1 MIGILYQDLPVI
13 AIFLVGTPHRL
24 LWQTIE
30 TFGNE
35 TNDSKQLIRNDL
47 YPYQGS
53 PSGIEW
59 LFG

>member
-24 LWQTIE
+24 LWQIME

-35 TNDSKQLIRNDL
+35 TEDRKQLIHNYL
-47 YPYQGS
+47 YPY
-53 PSGIEW
+53 
-59 LFG
+59 